1 MMSPYLIVD
10 NELRQAIEDAAL
22 RGVNVKL
29 ILPHIPDKKMVYEM
43 ARSHYQ
49 RLMDA
54 GVEIYEYELGFVHA
68 KVYLADDEYAMV
80 GTINLDYRS
89 LVHNFEN
96 GVWMYCCD
104 CLKDIKQDFAET
116 LEKCIRIDESKIKW
130 SLMQRL
136 VRSVVKVFTP
146 MM

>member
-1 MMSPYLIVD
+1 
-10 NELRQAIEDAAL
+10 
-22 RGVNVKL
+22 
-29 ILPHIPDKKMVYEM
+29 
-43 ARSHYQ
+43 
-49 RLMDA
+49 
-54 GVEIYEYELGFVHA
+54 
-68 KVYLADDEYAMV
+68 
-80 GTINLDYRS
+80 
-89 LVHNFEN
+89 
-96 GVWMYCCD
+96 MYCCD